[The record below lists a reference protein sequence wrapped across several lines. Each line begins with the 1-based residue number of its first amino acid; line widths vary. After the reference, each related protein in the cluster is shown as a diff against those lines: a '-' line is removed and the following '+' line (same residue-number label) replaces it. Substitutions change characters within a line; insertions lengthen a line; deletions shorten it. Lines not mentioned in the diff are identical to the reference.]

1 MSTPRRARGHRDP
14 SEAGGGV
21 HHYVVNRD
29 GAVDDGAAE
38 AQGSARHSKYI
49 EGNVDPEMLSK
60 HQANMRRF
68 HFMDRE

>member
-1 MSTPRRARGHRDP
+1 M
-14 SEAGGGV
+14 